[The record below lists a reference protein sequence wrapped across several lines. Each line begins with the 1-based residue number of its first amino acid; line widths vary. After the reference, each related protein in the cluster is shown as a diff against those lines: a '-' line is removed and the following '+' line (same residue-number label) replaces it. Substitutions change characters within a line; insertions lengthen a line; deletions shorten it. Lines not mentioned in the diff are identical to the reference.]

1 MPMIPFIDFH
11 SHKPSGYGVV
21 SVLNTNPDDQ
31 WLFSD
36 ASHQMVSTGLHP
48 WKIPSHVDLEA
59 LHSQLTYL
67 AGYRNV
73 VALGEAGLDKSLRIS
88 IELQTAV
95 LEVHIRVS
103 EQLHKPLILH
113 CVRAYQEMLSLRKK
127 TRAVQPW
134 IFHGFNGPAQ
144 LAMQCLKEN
153 CLLSFGKAIL
163 HNNSRATHSL
173 LQLDV
178 GSFFLETDDAT
189 IDIERIYE
197 YTAFLKNIDVD
208 ALKEHTFALF
218 KKTFPNTPL

>member
-1 MPMIPFIDFH
+1 MLPFIDFH
-11 SHKPSGYGVV
+11 THKPSRSGVV
-21 SVLNTNPDDQ
+21 SVLNANHDDP

-36 ASHQMVSTGLHP
+36 ASPQMVSAGLHP
-48 WKIPSHVDLEA
+48 WKIASNVDLEA
-59 LHSQLTYL
+59 LYSQLIYL

-73 VALGEAGLDKSLRIS
+73 VALGEAGIDKSIQIPL
-88 IELQTAV
+88 ELQTAV

-103 EQLHKPLILH
+103 EQLQKPLILH
-113 CVRAYQEMLSLRKK
+113 CVRAYQELLSLRKK

-163 HNNSRATHSL
+163 HNDSRATHSL

-178 GSFFLETDDAT
+178 GSFFLETDDAAL
-189 IDIERIYE
+189 DIERIYE
-197 YTAFLKNIDVD
+197 HTAFLKNIDVD

-218 KKTFPNTPL
+218 KKTFPNTSL